1 MTLEWGRVHTDVY
14 VAWYISQQRTWHLPG
29 VPQLHGCDQPEPY
42 QRFLD
47 KSYDK
52 YKDQFPKMTPQLN
65 YESYVDVLGQIVK
78 TLKELEESI
87 AETDVI
93 LKYAGI
99 KVHK

>member
-1 MTLEWGRVHTDVY
+1 
-14 VAWYISQQRTWHLPG
+14 
-29 VPQLHGCDQPEPY
+29 
-42 QRFLD
+42 
-47 KSYDK
+47 
-52 YKDQFPKMTPQLN
+52 MTPQLN
-65 YESYVDVLGQIVK
+65 YESYVDVLGRIVK